1 MDGGRDLGVTR
12 GVGRV
17 LGLWVLQKVSEM
29 EAHQFEQCFNLTD
42 LLGLIGLNQ
51 RYLFCYKLLLK

>member
-1 MDGGRDLGVTR
+1 MVHGRDLGDTR

-29 EAHQFEQCFNLTD
+29 ERNQIRQFVNFTDVQD
-42 LLGLIGLNQ
+42 LLGLIIDISFAITCVN
-51 RYLFCYKLLLK
+51 

>member
-1 MDGGRDLGVTR
+1 MDGRDLGDTR

-29 EAHQFEQCFNLTD
+29 ERNQIRQFVNFTDVQD
-42 LLGLIGLNQ
+42 LLGLIIDISFAITCVN
-51 RYLFCYKLLLK
+51 